1 MRNRL
6 GIHLAAAAL
15 MAAAIACG
23 GSDGGGGSMSPT
35 PPSGSPGPSGATIT
49 IANGAVSP
57 STVTIAAGQSVT
69 FVNSDSRAHDI
80 ASDPHPV
87 HSNCPEM
94 NALGNIPPG
103 TTRSTN
109 AFPVARSCGFHDH
122 NDPDNRSLQGTV
134 VIQ

>member
-1 MRNRL
+1 MHIR
-6 GIHLAAAAL
+6 GTTYLAAGL

-23 GSDGGGGSMSPT
+23 GSDDGGNPLSPT

-49 IANGAVSP
+49 ITNGAVSP

-69 FVNSDSRAHDI
+69 FVNNDSRAHDM

-87 HSNCPEM
+87 HSTCPQM
-94 NALGNIPPG
+94 NALGNIPAG
-103 TTRSTN
+103 ATRSSN
-109 AFPVARSCGFHDH
+109 AFPSARTCGFHDH
-122 NDPDNRSLQGTV
+122 NDPENRSLQGTV

>member
-1 MRNRL
+1 MHIR
-6 GIHLAAAAL
+6 GTTYLAAGL

-23 GSDGGGGSMSPT
+23 GSDDGGNPLTPT

-49 IANGAVSP
+49 ITNGAVSP

-69 FVNSDSRAHDI
+69 FVNNDSRAHDM

-87 HSNCPEM
+87 HSTCPQM
-94 NALGNIPPG
+94 NALGNIPAG
-103 TTRSTN
+103 ATRSSN
-109 AFPVARSCGFHDH
+109 AFPSARTCGFHDH
-122 NDPDNRSLQGTV
+122 NDPENRSLQGTV